1 MGGGTQQMRTCFRKR
16 VRTCS
21 SRRGGGT
28 ARRAEIVATCHH
40 DFFGADEVT
49 EIDRRRRLHAVT
61 APAARGSGDWRF
73 PNPIWLNRV
82 SLNAGFLTQK
92 ITFSKMVLGLPHA
105 WS

>member
-92 ITFSKMVLGLPHA
+92 ITFSKMVLM
-105 WS
+105 